1 MLPSRQR
8 GLVLALHIHLIL
20 QYSAA
25 LIGVAAASC
34 ACESSLCQYG
44 PCFYFVF
51 LRHTHP
57 CNRETSTRNPLCH
70 FFSSQSV
77 LVSTIGI
84 GHDSCPLRFRWRS
97 LQLLY
102 SWMVIFQVRPVI
114 ATRKAWIAILLI
126 RTFGFIAQVCSSGP
140 LSLIV

>member
-8 GLVLALHIHLIL
+8 GLVLALHVHLIL

-25 LIGVAAASC
+25 LIGVAAAC

-44 PCFYFVF
+44 PCFYSDTLIRAIGKRAHAIHCV
-51 LRHTHP
+51 T
-57 CNRETSTRNPLCH
+57 

-77 LVSTIGI
+77 LVSTIGYSPC
-84 GHDSCPLRFRWRS
+84 SCSLRFGRRS

-102 SWMVIFQVRPVI
+102 SSIVIFQVRPVI
-114 ATRKAWIAILLI
+114 
-126 RTFGFIAQVCSSGP
+126 P
-140 LSLIV
+140 P